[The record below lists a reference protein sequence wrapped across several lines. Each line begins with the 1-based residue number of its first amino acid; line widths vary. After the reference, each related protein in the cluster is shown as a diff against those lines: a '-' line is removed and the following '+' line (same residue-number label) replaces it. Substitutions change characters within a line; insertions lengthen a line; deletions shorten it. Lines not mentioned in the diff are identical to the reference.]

1 MDYIHSFSPARFA
14 DAGSTGMAPE
24 TVIFGVPFDGTTTF
38 RPGAR
43 FGPGAIRAMS
53 CNFEPYL
60 PDFGLD
66 LDGIPFSDLGDI
78 DPSSV
83 PERVVDEVRGT
94 ALHIIGVGAVPVM
107 LGGEHSITTG
117 AVEACRPDC
126 VVICDAH
133 LDLRDEMGGTRHSH
147 ACTTRRIADLGVET
161 IIHIGAR
168 SGTRDQFG
176 YADHRLCW
184 YSSDTVA
191 RRGIHAVL
199 DEIAPLLRDRR
210 VYLSIDADAID
221 CCLTPGVGNPEP
233 FGLTPADVR
242 EVCSACAPFVAGM
255 DYVEVCPIDSGQ
267 TAAVA
272 AAIIR
277 IFLAARHASL
287 HGDGMQNR
295 SE

>member
-1 MDYIHSFSPARFA
+1 MDYIHPFSSARFA
-14 DAGSTGMAPE
+14 DAGSTGASPE

-53 CNFEPYL
+53 YNYESYL
-60 PDFGLD
+60 PGFGLY
-66 LDGIPFSDLGDI
+66 LDSIPFSDLGDI
-78 DPSSV
+78 EPPSV
-83 PERVVDEVRGT
+83 PEKVVDEVRGT
-94 ALHIIGVGAVPVM
+94 AKRIIGEGAVPVM

-117 AVEACRPDC
+117 AVEACAPDC

-147 ACTTRRIADLGVET
+147 ACTTRRIADLGEET

-168 SGTRDQFG
+168 SGTRDQYG
-176 YADHRLCW
+176 YADDRLVW
-184 YSSDTVA
+184 YSSESVA
-191 RRGIHAVL
+191 RRGIQAVL
-199 DEIAPLLRDRR
+199 DEIAPLIRDRR

-242 EVCSACAPFVAGM
+242 DVCLACAPFVAGM
-255 DYVEVCPIDSGQ
+255 DYVEVCPIDTGQ

-272 AAIIR
+272 AAVIR
-277 IFLAARHASL
+277 TVIAARHASL
-287 HGDGMQNR
+287 H
-295 SE
+295 